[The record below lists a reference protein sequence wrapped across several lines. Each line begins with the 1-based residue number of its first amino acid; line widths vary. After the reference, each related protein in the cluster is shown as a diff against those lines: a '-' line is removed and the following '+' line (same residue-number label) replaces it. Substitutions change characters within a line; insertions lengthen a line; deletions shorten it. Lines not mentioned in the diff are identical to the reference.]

1 MVNAYFRRVVV
12 VEWDQIQK
20 EASMSRLKKVM
31 GLMLAGTLS
40 LGIAVSAYA
49 AESATGVPE
58 HVHAF
63 SVVSYTCYNSYG
75 TGQEHQYVSGYKVDP
90 NTGKTTPIYSTCAL
104 VAYFYK
110 GVWECACGAADG
122 YDYKTE
128 TRHSKCGK

>member
-31 GLMLAGTLS
+31 GLVLAGTLS

-49 AESATGVPE
+49 AESAMKLPN
-58 HVHAF
+58 HLHAY
-63 SVVSYTCYNSYG
+63 SVVSYTCYNSYR
-75 TGQEHQYVSGYKVDP
+75 TGQHKYLVGYRVDISGSSIPV
-90 NTGKTTPIYSTCAL
+90 YSTCD
-104 VAYFYK
+104 VVSYFYR
-110 GVWECACGAADG
+110 GLWECACGATDG

-128 TRHSKCGK
+128 TRHTSCGK